1 MSDADSSVPQSAP
14 ASTAAR
20 MRRDT
25 PLEPRIEEQEAAQH
39 PVWSADDDPSPK
51 MSEPFSNGDFECGE
65 KVIDYTKEAH
75 ARGAFEEY
83 PLTRNEYIS
92 AMVHFYRGELTRAN
106 EWRLRLDTSTNWAI
120 IATMGLLS
128 FAFGVR
134 EHTHGSM
141 ILGMYLVLHFLTLE
155 ARRFRFFDVWRTRL
169 RMIEENFYGPILRR
183 DLSSREHNWGRL
195 VAEDLIHPRFKITY
209 LQAVRTRLLRN
220 YMPLFVTLLFA
231 WIVKL
236 MWHPET
242 NSDLW
247 FDRLA
252 FGPVPWQVA
261 FFLVFFLYASLACV
275 VWLVP
280 PSHPQ
285 DSDYWME
292 DVRPMDKIPD
302 F

>member
-1 MSDADSSVPQSAP
+1 MNEPYD
-14 ASTAAR
+14 
-20 MRRDT
+20 RDKFENSEDLIGYT
-25 PLEPRIEEQEAAQH
+25 QEAQ
-39 PVWSADDDPSPK
+39 
-51 MSEPFSNGDFECGE
+51 
-65 KVIDYTKEAH
+65 

-83 PLTRNEYIS
+83 PLTRSEYIS
-92 AMVHFYRGELTRAN
+92 AMVHFYRGELNRAN
-106 EWRLRLDTSTNWAI
+106 TWRLRLDTSTNWAI

-141 ILGMYLVLHFLTLE
+141 ILGMFLVLHFLTLE

-183 DLSSREHNWGRL
+183 DLSSREHNWGQL

-209 LQAVRTRLLRN
+209 LQAVRARLVRN
-220 YMPLFVTLLFA
+220 YLPLFVTLLFA
-231 WIVKL
+231 WVVKL
-236 MWHPET
+236 VWHPEVK
-242 NSDLW
+242 SEFW
-247 FDRLA
+247 FDRMA

-261 FFLVFFLYASLACV
+261 FFLVFVLYASLSAI

-280 PSHPQ
+280 PSHSQ
-285 DSDYWME
+285 DSDYWL
-292 DVRPMDKIPD
+292 DDTHTMDKIPD